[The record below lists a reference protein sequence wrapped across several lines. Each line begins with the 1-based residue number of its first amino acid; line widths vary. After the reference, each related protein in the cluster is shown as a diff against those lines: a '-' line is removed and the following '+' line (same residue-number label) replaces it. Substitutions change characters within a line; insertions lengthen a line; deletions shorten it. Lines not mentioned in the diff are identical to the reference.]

1 MSMRLHRL
9 MLVLAVFAAF
19 FNCQAGAFDGVAAD
33 HPLFVTQ
40 QRIFA
45 AISEYWQIQELY
57 DKYVQNQSEENQANW
72 TKAIKHHKETSV
84 AIGKSLAESIK
95 SASPSYQQI
104 ELISEIYRS
113 LPVGARDALFP
124 TLGTLKFE
132 IVHAGSNSFMS
143 EEQFREYFPGYG
155 YSEPGFKYRKGR
167 ELDREYKGV
176 TWQYEEQTI
185 STTWNVS
192 LTINIDLL
200 SILQGLVTGGAIKNL
215 KVSEPFNMN
224 VGGQPMIVCNVSFQR
239 IKAITTKINRKFEIN
254 KVWFEL
260 LRTKS
265 SGWSEPVWEL
275 CGKTYEI
282 LQEPT
287 GEDVVTSIGAEN

>member
-1 MSMRLHRL
+1 MRLHRL
-9 MLVLAVFAAF
+9 MLVLAVFAALF
-19 FNCQAGAFDGVAAD
+19 IGQAGAFDGVAAD
-33 HPLFVTQ
+33 HPLFGTQ

-45 AISEYWQIQELY
+45 AIGEYWQIQELY
-57 DKYVQNQSEENQANW
+57 IKYTQNQSEENEANW
-72 TKAIKHHKETSV
+72 NNAIKKHTSTSKS
-84 AIGKSLAESIK
+84 IGKALAESIK
-95 SASPSYQQI
+95 SVNPSFQQI
-104 ELISEIYRS
+104 ELISDIYRS
-113 LPVGARDALFP
+113 LPVGARDALYP
-124 TLGTLKFE
+124 TLGALKFE
-132 IVHAGSNSFMS
+132 IIHGGNSFMT

-200 SILQGLVTGGAIKNL
+200 SILQGMVTGGAIKNL
-215 KVSEPFNMN
+215 KASEPFHMN

-265 SGWSEPVWEL
+265 SSWSEPVWEL